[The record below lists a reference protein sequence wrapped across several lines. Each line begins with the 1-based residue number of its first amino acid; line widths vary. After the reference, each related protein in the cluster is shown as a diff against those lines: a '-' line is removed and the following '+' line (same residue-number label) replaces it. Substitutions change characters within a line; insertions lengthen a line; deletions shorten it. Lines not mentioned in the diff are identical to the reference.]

1 MAIKCIGILTSGG
14 DSPGMNPFIRA
25 VVRSGLY
32 HGLRVYGVK
41 RGFAGL
47 IEDAVEEFDD
57 PRAVSGIL
65 HRGGTILQT
74 ARCPEF
80 KTRRGLLKAAHNVNK
95 HAIDG
100 LVVLGGNGSLRGC
113 YELSGM
119 GIKVVAA
126 PGSIDNDI
134 PFTDM
139 AIGVDT
145 ALNIVLEA
153 IDRIRDTA
161 SSLERTFLVE
171 TMGRQSGYLA
181 LMAGLA
187 GGVEMVCI
195 PEIPF
200 ELEEVAEVIRS
211 AYLRGKDHCIIV
223 VSEGAA
229 HNAAQIDEYLRQR
242 EDDTG
247 FDVRT
252 TILGHVQR
260 GGTPTAFD
268 RILAT
273 RMGRGAVEC
282 LLAGQDGVM
291 VGLQGSEIATAPLK
305 DVISTNK
312 ELDLSLYETSKIME
326 R

>member
-1 MAIKCIGILTSGG
+1 MHCIGVLTSGG

-25 VVRSGLY
+25 AVRTGLY
-32 HGLRVYGVK
+32 NGLRVFGVR
-41 RGFAGL
+41 RGFEGL
-47 IEDAVEEFDD
+47 IEDAMEEFDD

-80 KTRRGLLKAAHNVNK
+80 KSREGLLKAVHNVNRR
-95 HAIDG
+95 AIDG

-113 YELSGM
+113 YELSKM

-126 PGSIDNDI
+126 PGTIDNDI
-134 PFTDM
+134 PFTEM

-171 TMGRQSGYLA
+171 TMGRECGYLA
-181 LMAGLA
+181 LMAGIA
-187 GGVEMVCI
+187 GGAEMVCI

-200 ELEEVAEVIRS
+200 ELEDVAEVIRS
-211 AYLRGKDHCIIV
+211 AYIRGKDHCIIV
-223 VSEGAA
+223 VAEGAA
-229 HNAAQIDEYLRQR
+229 YNASQIEEYLRQR
-242 EDDTG
+242 REETG

-260 GGTPTAFD
+260 GGIPTAFD

-273 RMGRGAVEC
+273 RMGQAAVEC
-282 LLAGQDGVM
+282 LLDGEHGVM
-291 VGLQGSEIATAPLK
+291 VGLQGGDIIHTPLEE
-305 DVISTNK
+305 VISAKK

>member
-1 MAIKCIGILTSGG
+1 MPIKCIGILTSGG

-25 VVRSGLY
+25 AVRSGLY
-32 HGLRVYGVK
+32 HGLRVFGVK

-47 IEDAVEEFDD
+47 IEDTMEEIDD

-80 KTRRGLLKAAHNVNK
+80 RTQRGQLKAVHNVNQRD
-95 HAIDG
+95 IDG

-113 YELSGM
+113 VELSKM
-119 GIKVVAA
+119 GVKVVAA
-126 PGSIDNDI
+126 PGTIDNDI
-134 PFTDM
+134 PFTQM

-145 ALNIVLEA
+145 TLNIVLEA

-161 SSLERTFLVE
+161 SALGRTFLVE
-171 TMGRQSGYLA
+171 TMGRECGYLA
-181 LMAGLA
+181 LMAGIA

-200 ELEEVAEVIRS
+200 ELEEVEEVSRS
-211 AYLRGKDHCIIV
+211 AYMRGKDHCIIAV
-223 VSEGAA
+223 AEGAA
-229 HNAAQIDEYLRQR
+229 YNASQIEGYLRQR
-242 EDDTG
+242 QDETG

-273 RMGRGAVEC
+273 RLGQAAVQC
-282 LLAGQDGVM
+282 LLAGEHGVM
-291 VGLQGSEIATAPLK
+291 VGLQGSEIVSTPLE
-305 DVISTNK
+305 DVTSTDK
-312 ELDLSLYETSKIME
+312 TLDLSLYETSKIME

>member
-1 MAIKCIGILTSGG
+1 MHRIGILTSGG
-14 DSPGMNPFIRA
+14 DAPGMNPFIRA
-25 VVRSGLY
+25 AVRTGLY

-47 IEDAVEEFDD
+47 IEDTMEEFDD

-80 KTRRGLLKAAHNVNK
+80 KTQRGLLKAAHNVNK
-95 HAIDG
+95 RALAG
-100 LVVLGGNGSLRGC
+100 LVALGGNGSLRGC
-113 YELSGM
+113 YELSKM
-119 GIKVVAA
+119 GIKVVVA
-126 PGSIDNDI
+126 PATIDNDI
-134 PFTDM
+134 SFTQM

-171 TMGRQSGYLA
+171 TMGRECGYLA
-181 LMAGLA
+181 LMAGIA
-187 GGVEMVCI
+187 GGVEMICI

-200 ELEEVAEVIRS
+200 ELEEVAEVIKS
-211 AYLRGKDHCIIV
+211 VYLRGKDHCIIV
-223 VSEGAA
+223 VAEGAA
-229 HNAAQIDEYLRQR
+229 YNAAQIEEYLHQR
-242 EDDTG
+242 RDETG

-268 RILAT
+268 RIVAT
-273 RMGRGAVEC
+273 RMGQAAVEC
-282 LLAGQDGVM
+282 LLAGEHGVM
-291 VGLQGSEIATAPLK
+291 VGLQGSEIVSTPLEE
-305 DVISTNK
+305 VISTTK

>member
-1 MAIKCIGILTSGG
+1 MPIKRIGILTSGG

-25 VVRSGLY
+25 AVRTALY
-32 HGLRVYGVK
+32 NRLRVYGVK

-47 IEDAVEEFDD
+47 IEDTMEEFDG

-80 KTRRGLLKAAHNVNK
+80 KTEQGLRKAVHNVNER
-95 HAIDG
+95 AIDG

-113 YELSGM
+113 NELSKM
-119 GIKVVAA
+119 GVRVVAA
-126 PGSIDNDI
+126 PGTIDNDI
-134 PFTDM
+134 PFTHM

-161 SSLERTFLVE
+161 SSLERAFVVE
-171 TMGRQSGYLA
+171 TMGRECGYLA
-181 LMAGLA
+181 LMAGIA
-187 GGVEMVCI
+187 GGGEMICI

-200 ELEEVAEVIRS
+200 ELEEVVEVIKS
-211 AYLRGKDHCIIV
+211 AYLRGKDHCIIIV
-223 VSEGAA
+223 AEGAD
-229 HNAAQIDEYLRQR
+229 HNATQIEEYLRQR
-242 EDDTG
+242 RDETG
-247 FDVRT
+247 FVVRT

-260 GGTPTAFD
+260 GGSPSAFD

-273 RMGRGAVEC
+273 RMGQAAVEC
-282 LLAGQDGVM
+282 LLAGEQGVM
-291 VGLQGSEIATAPLK
+291 VAVKDTEVVPVPLAE
-305 DVISTNK
+305 VVNSTK
-312 ELDLSLYETSKIME
+312 ELDLTLYKTSKIME
-326 R
+326 I

>member
-1 MAIKCIGILTSGG
+1 MPIKCLGVLTSGG
-14 DSPGMNPFIRA
+14 DSPGMNAFIRA
-25 VVRSGLY
+25 AVRTGL
-32 HGLRVYGVK
+32 HNGLRVFGIR

-47 IEDAVEEFDD
+47 IEDAMDRFDD

-80 KTRRGLLKAAHNVNK
+80 KTKQGLLKAAHNLNK
-95 HAIDG
+95 RAIDG

-113 YELSGM
+113 HELSDM
-119 GIKVVAA
+119 GIRVVAA
-126 PGSIDNDI
+126 PGTIDNDI
-134 PFTDM
+134 PFTHM

-161 SSLERTFLVE
+161 SALGRAFLVE
-171 TMGRQSGYLA
+171 AMGRECGYLA
-181 LMAGLA
+181 LMAGIA
-187 GGVEMVCI
+187 GGVEMICI
-195 PEIPF
+195 PEIHF
-200 ELEEVAEVIRS
+200 ELGDVADAISS
-211 AYLRGKDHCIIV
+211 AYYRGKDHCIIV
-223 VSEGAA
+223 VAEGAD
-229 HNAAQIDEYLRQR
+229 HNAVQIEEYLRKRQ
-242 EDDTG
+242 DDTG

-260 GGTPTAFD
+260 GGTPSAFD

-273 RMGRGAVEC
+273 RMGRAAAEC
-282 LLAGQDGVM
+282 ILAGEGGVM
-291 VGLQGSEIATAPLK
+291 VGLQGGDIVPIQLR
-305 DVISTNK
+305 DVTGTVK
-312 ELDLSLYETSKIME
+312 ELDLSLYETSTIME

>member
-1 MAIKCIGILTSGG
+1 MHRIGILTSGG

-25 VVRSGLY
+25 AVRTGLY
-32 HGLRVYGVK
+32 NGLRVYGVR

-47 IEDAVEEFDD
+47 IEDAMEEFDD

-65 HRGGTILQT
+65 HRGGTVLQT
-74 ARCPEF
+74 ARCPDF
-80 KTRRGLLKAAHNVNK
+80 KTERGLLKAVHNVNER
-95 HAIDG
+95 AIDG

-113 YELSGM
+113 YELSKM
-119 GIKVVAA
+119 GIRVVAA
-126 PGSIDNDI
+126 PATIDNDI
-134 PFTDM
+134 PFSQM

-161 SSLERTFLVE
+161 SSLERAFLVQ
-171 TMGRQSGYLA
+171 TMGRECGYLA
-181 LMAGLA
+181 LMAGIA
-187 GGVEMVCI
+187 GGVEMICI

-200 ELEEVAEVIRS
+200 ELQEVVEVIKS

-223 VSEGAA
+223 VAEGADYD
-229 HNAAQIDEYLRQR
+229 AAQIEEYLRQR
-242 EDDTG
+242 QNETG
-247 FDVRT
+247 FVVRT

-260 GGTPTAFD
+260 GGSPSAFD

-273 RMGRGAVEC
+273 RMGQAAVEC
-282 LLAGQDGVM
+282 LLGGDEGVM
-291 VGLQGSEIATAPLK
+291 VGLQGSEIVPTPLEE
-305 DVISTNK
+305 VVSSTK
-312 ELDLSLYETSKIME
+312 QLDLSLYKTSKIME

>member
-1 MAIKCIGILTSGG
+1 MPIKSIGILTSGG

-25 VVRSGLY
+25 AVRTALY
-32 HGLRVYGVK
+32 NGLRVFGVK
-41 RGFAGL
+41 RGFTGL
-47 IEDAVEEFDD
+47 IEDAIEEFSD

-74 ARCPEF
+74 ARCPDF
-80 KTRRGLLKAAHNVNK
+80 KTQRGILKAVHNVNER
-95 HAIDG
+95 AIDG

-113 YELSGM
+113 YELSKM
-119 GIKVVAA
+119 GIRVVGA
-126 PGSIDNDI
+126 PGTIDNDI
-134 PFTDM
+134 PFTHM

-161 SSLERTFLVE
+161 SSLERAFLVE
-171 TMGRQSGYLA
+171 TMGRECGYLA
-181 LMAGLA
+181 LMAGIA
-187 GGVEMVCI
+187 GGGEMICI

-200 ELEEVAEVIRS
+200 ELEEVVEVIKS

-223 VSEGAA
+223 VAEGAD
-229 HNAAQIDEYLRQR
+229 HNATQIEQHLRERQG
-242 EDDTG
+242 ETG

-260 GGTPTAFD
+260 GGTPSAFD

-273 RMGRGAVEC
+273 RMGRAAVEC
-282 LLAGQDGVM
+282 LLAGERGVM
-291 VGLQGSEIATAPLK
+291 VAVKDTEVVPVPLAE
-305 DVISTNK
+305 VVSTTR
-312 ELDLSLYETSKIME
+312 ELDLSLYKTSKIME

>member
-1 MAIKCIGILTSGG
+1 MPIKCIGLLTSGG

-25 VVRSGLY
+25 VVRSALY
-32 HGLRVYGVK
+32 KGLRVYGVK

-47 IEDAVEEFDD
+47 IDDGIEEFDD

-113 YELSGM
+113 AELSEM

-126 PGSIDNDI
+126 PGTIDNDI
-134 PFTDM
+134 PFTQM

-171 TMGRQSGYLA
+171 TMGRESGYLA
-181 LMAGLA
+181 LMAGIA

-200 ELEEVAEVIRS
+200 DLEEVAEVIRS
-211 AYLRGKDHCIIV
+211 AYVRGKDHCIIV
-223 VSEGAA
+223 VAEGAA
-229 HNAAQIDEYLRQR
+229 YNAAQIETYLRQR
-242 EDDTG
+242 EDETG
-247 FDVRT
+247 FDVRV

-273 RMGRGAVEC
+273 RMGRAAVEC
-282 LLAGQDGVM
+282 LLSGEHGVM
-291 VGLQGSEIATAPLK
+291 VGLQSGEIVCTPLA
-305 DVISTNK
+305 DVISTAK
-312 ELDLSLYETSKIME
+312 KLDLSLYETSKIME

>member
-1 MAIKCIGILTSGG
+1 MPTKCIGILTSGG

-25 VVRSGLY
+25 TVRSGLY

-47 IEDAVEEFDD
+47 IEDAMEEFDD
-57 PRAVSGIL
+57 PRGVSGIL

-80 KTRRGLLKAAHNVNK
+80 RTRRGMLKAVHNVNQR
-95 HAIDG
+95 AMDG

-113 YELSGM
+113 YELSKID
-119 GIKVVAA
+119 IKVVAA
-126 PGSIDNDI
+126 PGTIDNDI
-134 PFTDM
+134 PFTQM

-161 SSLERTFLVE
+161 SALGRTFLVE
-171 TMGRQSGYLA
+171 TMGRECGYLA
-181 LMAGLA
+181 LMAGIA

-200 ELEEVAEVIRS
+200 ELEEVAEVSRS
-211 AYLRGKDHCIIV
+211 AYVRGKDHCIIAV
-223 VSEGAA
+223 AEGAA
-229 HNAAQIDEYLRQR
+229 YNAAQIEGYLRQR
-242 EDDTG
+242 QDEMG

-273 RMGRGAVEC
+273 RLGQAAVEC
-282 LLAGQDGVM
+282 LLAGEHGVM
-291 VGLQGSEIATAPLK
+291 VGLQGSEIVSTPLK
-305 DVISTNK
+305 DVTSTDK

>member
-1 MAIKCIGILTSGG
+1 MHCIGVLTSGG

-25 VVRSGLY
+25 AVRTGLY
-32 HGLRVYGVK
+32 NGLRVFGVR
-41 RGFAGL
+41 RGFEGL
-47 IEDAVEEFDD
+47 IEDAMEEFDD

-80 KTRRGLLKAAHNVNK
+80 KSREGLLKAVHNVNRR
-95 HAIDG
+95 AIDG

-113 YELSGM
+113 YELSKM

-126 PGSIDNDI
+126 PGTIDNDI
-134 PFTDM
+134 PFTEM

-171 TMGRQSGYLA
+171 TMGRECGYLA
-181 LMAGLA
+181 LMAGIA
-187 GGVEMVCI
+187 GGAEMVCI

-200 ELEEVAEVIRS
+200 ELEDVAEVIRS
-211 AYLRGKDHCIIV
+211 AYIRGKDHCIIV
-223 VSEGAA
+223 VAEGAA
-229 HNAAQIDEYLRQR
+229 YNASQIEEYLLQR
-242 EDDTG
+242 REETG

-260 GGTPTAFD
+260 GGIPTAFD

-273 RMGRGAVEC
+273 RMGQAAVEC
-282 LLAGQDGVM
+282 LLDGEHGVM
-291 VGLQGSEIATAPLK
+291 VGLQGGDIIHTPLEE
-305 DVISTNK
+305 VISTKK

>member
-1 MAIKCIGILTSGG
+1 MPIRSIGVLTSGG

-25 VVRSGLY
+25 VVRTGLY
-32 HGLRVYGVK
+32 HGLRVYGIR
-41 RGFAGL
+41 RGFVGL
-47 IEDAVEEFDD
+47 IENVIEEFDD
-57 PRAVSGIL
+57 PRTVSGIL

-80 KTRRGLLKAAHNVNK
+80 KTQQGIRKAVHHINR
-95 HAIDG
+95 HGIDA
-100 LVVLGGNGSLRGC
+100 LVVLGGNGSLHGC
-113 YELSGM
+113 YELSNM
-119 GIKVVAA
+119 GIKVIGA
-126 PGSIDNDI
+126 PGTIDNDI
-134 PFTDM
+134 PYTEM
-139 AIGVDT
+139 SIGVDT

-161 SSLERTFLVE
+161 SALGRAFLVE
-171 TMGRQSGYLA
+171 TMGRNSGYLA
-181 LMAGLA
+181 LMAGIA

-195 PEIPF
+195 PEISF
-200 ELEEVAEVIRS
+200 ELEEVVKVIGS

-223 VSEGAA
+223 VAEGAA
-229 HNAAQIDEYLRQR
+229 YNAGQIEEYLRQR
-242 EDDTG
+242 QDETG

-273 RMGRGAVEC
+273 RMGRAAVEC
-282 LLAGQDGVM
+282 LLNGEHGVM
-291 VGLQGSEIATAPLK
+291 VGLQGSEIVSVPLK
-305 DVISTNK
+305 DVVSGSK
-312 ELDLSLYETSKIME
+312 ELDLDLYETSKIME